1 MASAGEACP
10 SPSKPPILCP
20 SFCFFILLDQRMV
33 GTDHCLEVLVIPVA
47 SAREGG
53 GGVGGREETG
63 LGNFLRAAVGSP
75 CSESQAL
82 AQGDWEPVEIREP
95 GKLQY

>member
-1 MASAGEACP
+1 MSR
-10 SPSKPPILCP
+10 PIQAPNPLP
-20 SFCFFILLDQRMV
+20 IFILLDQRMV
-33 GTDHCLEVLVIPVA
+33 GTDHCLDVLVIPVA
-47 SAREGG
+47 SARE

-75 CSESQAL
+75 GSESQAL

>member
-1 MASAGEACP
+1 
-10 SPSKPPILCP
+10 
-20 SFCFFILLDQRMV
+20 MV

-53 GGVGGREETG
+53 WGVGGREEIG

-82 AQGDWEPVEIREP
+82 AQGAWEAAILMPPSVWFW
-95 GKLQY
+95 LQHLLALWPSLAHGFLVCKTMSWVRGFL